1 MNTLKAEK
9 RNMQTK
15 AKKLRREGFVT
26 GNVFGREMKESMPI
40 QILKADA
47 ERLVKTHGKGSQ
59 IMLEVDGQT
68 MDVLVNEIDFNPL
81 KTEIYE
87 IDFQALVSG
96 EKVHSVAE
104 VILLNHEKVNT
115 GLVNQML
122 HEIAFKA
129 VPAAL
134 VEKVEIDVGDMKLGD
149 SIQVKDLD
157 IAKNKDIDLITNPET
172 TVVAVTEIH
181 NQPVEDA
188 EEDAEA
194 EA

>member
-40 QILKADA
+40 QILKTDA
-47 ERLVKTHGKGSQ
+47 ERLIKGHGKGSQ
-59 IMLEVDGQT
+59 IMVEVDGKT
-68 MDVLVNEIDFNPL
+68 MDVLIKEIDLSPL
-81 KTEIYE
+81 KTDIYE

-115 GLVNQML
+115 GLVQQML
-122 HEIAFKA
+122 YEISYKA

-149 SIQVKDLD
+149 SLQVKDLD
-157 IAKNKDIDLITNPET
+157 IAKKKDIDLITNPET

-181 NQPVEDA
+181 NSAPEDEA
-188 EEDAEA
+188 SEETE
-194 EA
+194 